1 VSDRRRVAS
10 GAPLLTGRDVDAG
23 VRART
28 AVQVLEL
35 EPSGGAVAGWVG
47 QRCATGIPLA
57 PLVGGVV
64 QA

>member
-10 GAPLLTGRDVDAG
+10 GAPLPTGRDVDAS

-28 AVQVLEL
+28 TMRMMEL
-35 EPSGGAVAGWVG
+35 KPSGGSLRAGVG
-47 QRCATGIPLA
+47 QRCAAGIPLA
-57 PLVGGVV
+57 PLVRGVV